1 MHQLIIIVVAVLCF
15 VSVVRAQSLTGT
27 VLDPQGGGV
36 PNAQVR
42 LYVRENGVQLN
53 ATSDSQGKYRF
64 QRLTP
69 GEYVVEAEAE
79 GFART
84 AAQSIQLETGRTLD
98 LDIPLKLAGVA
109 QEIVVTAAG
118 SAQAGEETSKAIST
132 VGWQEIQA
140 RDEFSIAEALRTIAG
155 LRYQQLGGPGSFT
168 SLKTRGLRN
177 EDTAILIDGQRLRD
191 VAAPQGDGSGLLG
204 DLIVTNVDRL
214 EVLRGSGS
222 SLYGTNAIGGVVNIL
237 TDEGGGRTRG
247 SLLTEGGSLGSFPW
261 ACPSCR
267 RLE

>member
-1 MHQLIIIVVAVLCF
+1 MHQLIIIVGAVLCF

-69 GEYVVEAEAE
+69 GEYVVEVEAE

-84 AAQSIQLETGRTLD
+84 AAQSFQLEPGRALV

-118 SAQAGEETSKAIST
+118 SAQAGEEISKAIST

-140 RDEFSIAEALRTIAG
+140 RDEFLIAESLRTVAG
-155 LRYQQLGGPGSFT
+155 LRYQQLGGPGALT

-222 SLYGTNAIGGVVNIL
+222 SLYGTNAIGGVVNVL
-237 TDEGGGRTRG
+237 TDEGGGRT
-247 SLLTEGGSLGSFPW
+247 
-261 ACPSCR
+261 
-267 RLE
+267 